1 MKKEDI
7 DRINEL
13 ARKAKTVG
21 LTPEENEERAVLRRA
36 YIDSVVG
43 DLRQQLDNTYIVDS
57 KGNKRKLRQY
67 SAQQEIQ
74 GRALRQKQQRNRDR
88 KQRLSRLVAADIHAC
103 QHAGAAEAGRE
114 RQQQR
119 LRDPA
124 AVTARKIF
132 IQQHNCKAGR
142 IH

>member
-1 MKKEDI
+1 MKKEEI

-57 KGNKRKLRQY
+57 KGNKRKLRQ
-67 SAQQEIQ
+67 
-74 GRALRQKQQRNRDR
+74 
-88 KQRLSRLVAADIHAC
+88 
-103 QHAGAAEAGRE
+103 
-114 RQQQR
+114 
-119 LRDPA
+119 
-124 AVTARKIF
+124 
-132 IQQHNCKAGR
+132 
-142 IH
+142 

>member
-13 ARKAKTVG
+13 ARKAKPVG

-57 KGNKRKLRQY
+57 KGNKRKLRQ
-67 SAQQEIQ
+67 
-74 GRALRQKQQRNRDR
+74 
-88 KQRLSRLVAADIHAC
+88 
-103 QHAGAAEAGRE
+103 
-114 RQQQR
+114 
-119 LRDPA
+119 
-124 AVTARKIF
+124 
-132 IQQHNCKAGR
+132 
-142 IH
+142 

>member
-13 ARKAKTVG
+13 AHQAKTVG

-57 KGNKRKLRQY
+57 KGNKRKLRQ
-67 SAQQEIQ
+67 
-74 GRALRQKQQRNRDR
+74 
-88 KQRLSRLVAADIHAC
+88 
-103 QHAGAAEAGRE
+103 
-114 RQQQR
+114 
-119 LRDPA
+119 
-124 AVTARKIF
+124 
-132 IQQHNCKAGR
+132 
-142 IH
+142 

>member
-57 KGNKRKLRQY
+57 KGNKRKLRQC
-67 SAQQEIQ
+67 SAEQEI
-74 GRALRQKQQRNRDR
+74 
-88 KQRLSRLVAADIHAC
+88 
-103 QHAGAAEAGRE
+103 
-114 RQQQR
+114 
-119 LRDPA
+119 
-124 AVTARKIF
+124 
-132 IQQHNCKAGR
+132 
-142 IH
+142 

>member
-13 ARKAKTVG
+13 TRKAKTVG

-57 KGNKRKLRQY
+57 KGNKRKLRQ
-67 SAQQEIQ
+67 
-74 GRALRQKQQRNRDR
+74 
-88 KQRLSRLVAADIHAC
+88 
-103 QHAGAAEAGRE
+103 
-114 RQQQR
+114 
-119 LRDPA
+119 
-124 AVTARKIF
+124 
-132 IQQHNCKAGR
+132 
-142 IH
+142 